1 MSTFTIAL
9 AGNPNTG
16 KSTLFNT
23 LTGLRQHTGNWPG
36 KTVLRAEGDFEHQEN
51 HFKVIDLP
59 GTYSL
64 YSNSADEEVARNY
77 ILFEKPDVTVVVID
91 ATALKRNLNLA
102 LQIMEMTDQ
111 VIVCVNLID
120 EAKRKGIHINEEKL
134 AKTLGVPVVK
144 ISARNKT
151 GINTLLDQINKM
163 CLGQTETKPYQI
175 QYNDELEE
183 EITNLIPKIQNVL
196 GTHLPLRWIALRI
209 LDGDTSL
216 IEELK
221 LHLTGQKE
229 VQHLAESN
237 PVQPGCH

>member
-16 KSTLFNT
+16 ESTLFNT
-23 LTGLRQHTGNWPG
+23 LTCLRQQTGNWPG
-36 KTVLRAEGDFEHQEN
+36 KTVLRAEGDFEYQEN
-51 HFKVIDLP
+51 QFKVIDLP

-64 YSNSADEEVARNY
+64 YSNSSDEEVARNY

-102 LQIMEMTDQ
+102 LQIMEMTDR

-163 CLGQTETKPYQI
+163 CLGQIETKPYQI
-175 QYNDELEE
+175 
-183 EITNLIPKIQNVL
+183 
-196 GTHLPLRWIALRI
+196 
-209 LDGDTSL
+209 
-216 IEELK
+216 
-221 LHLTGQKE
+221 
-229 VQHLAESN
+229 
-237 PVQPGCH
+237 

>member
-51 HFKVIDLP
+51 QFKVIDLP

-102 LQIMEMTDQ
+102 LQIMEMTGQ

-134 AKTLGVPVVK
+134 ARTLGVPVVK

-196 GTHLPLRWIALRI
+196 GTNLPLRWIALRI